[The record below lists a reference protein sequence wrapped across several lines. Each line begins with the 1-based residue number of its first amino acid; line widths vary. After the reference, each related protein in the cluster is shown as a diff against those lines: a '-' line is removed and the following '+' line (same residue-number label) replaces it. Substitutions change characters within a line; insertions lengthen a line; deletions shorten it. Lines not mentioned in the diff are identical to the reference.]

1 MTAVSSIANGGNL
14 VQPRVVKSI
23 IDSETGEKTD
33 IETKV
38 KSKTISKETSEK
50 VLSMMESVVSEGT
63 GKNAKVAGYRIGGK
77 TGTSEDGVNTNKYV
91 TSFLGVAPIEN
102 PQVVL
107 LVTLYNPTGEGGHQ
121 GGGVAAPVGGQ
132 IFSEILPYLEVS
144 QGNKDE
150 VEQVEQVQVP
160 NVEGLSIKEAE
171 KITKEVGLEIS
182 IQNDSEELDRE
193 NTIIKEQSP
202 REGVSVNKGSKI
214 FVEF

>member
-1 MTAVSSIANGGNL
+1 M
-14 VQPRVVKSI
+14 
-23 IDSETGEKTD
+23 
-33 IETKV
+33 
-38 KSKTISKETSEK
+38 
-50 VLSMMESVVSEGT
+50 
-63 GKNAKVAGYRIGGK
+63 
-77 TGTSEDGVNTNKYV
+77 
-91 TSFLGVAPIEN
+91 
-102 PQVVL
+102 
-107 LVTLYNPTGEGGHQ
+107 
-121 GGGVAAPVGGQ
+121 
-132 IFSEILPYLEVS
+132 PYLEVS

-193 NTIIKEQSP
+193 NTIIKEQYP

>member
-1 MTAVSSIANGGNL
+1 M
-14 VQPRVVKSI
+14 
-23 IDSETGEKTD
+23 
-33 IETKV
+33 
-38 KSKTISKETSEK
+38 
-50 VLSMMESVVSEGT
+50 
-63 GKNAKVAGYRIGGK
+63 
-77 TGTSEDGVNTNKYV
+77 
-91 TSFLGVAPIEN
+91 
-102 PQVVL
+102 
-107 LVTLYNPTGEGGHQ
+107 
-121 GGGVAAPVGGQ
+121 
-132 IFSEILPYLEVS
+132 PYLEVS

-160 NVEGLSIKEAE
+160 NVEGLSIKKAE